1 MPLDKMPDVEKF
13 LPTHKSTILHSKG
26 SPIACIIDKNPENM
40 LRYNSMIDDP
50 TLKVS
55 LIGFLNKHEDLGL
68 FMGFKLQIQ
77 TNNDFFEFTVYPN
90 DEFIET
96 VIFEE
101 FICIIN
107 EQYDNL
113 FSLKIMTNQFVKT
126 RSEFIKFQKM
136 MK

>member
-1 MPLDKMPDVEKF
+1 
-13 LPTHKSTILHSKG
+13 
-26 SPIACIIDKNPENM
+26 
-40 LRYNSMIDDP
+40 MIDDP
-50 TLKVS
+50 TLKAN

>member
-1 MPLDKMPDVEKF
+1 
-13 LPTHKSTILHSKG
+13 
-26 SPIACIIDKNPENM
+26 
-40 LRYNSMIDDP
+40 
-50 TLKVS
+50 
-55 LIGFLNKHEDLGL
+55 
-68 FMGFKLQIQ
+68 MGFKLQIQ

-96 VIFEE
+96 VIFKE

-126 RSEFIKFQKM
+126 RSEFTKFQKM
-136 MK
+136 TK